1 MHEDIPTRREY
12 QYGFHDDIKS
22 LYDTGKGLTEEIVRD
37 ISSRKNE
44 PAWMLDYRLKAY
56 KHFLKRPMPTWGA
69 DLSEIDFDQYTFY
82 RTASNG
88 PARTWEEVPDQIK
101 ETFDR
106 LGVPEAERAFLAGTG
121 AQYESEVI
129 CHNMKKEFEKLG
141 IIFMD
146 TDSAL
151 QEYPEIFKQE
161 TPVI

>member
-1 MHEDIPTRREY
+1 MHEDIPRRREC
-12 QYGFHDDIKS
+12 QYGFHDDIIS
-22 LYDTGKGLTEEIVRD
+22 LYDSGIGLTEEIVRD
-37 ISSRKNE
+37 ISYRKDE

-106 LGVPEAERAFLAGTG
+106 L
-121 AQYESEVI
+121 
-129 CHNMKKEFEKLG
+129 
-141 IIFMD
+141 
-146 TDSAL
+146 
-151 QEYPEIFKQE
+151 
-161 TPVI
+161 